1 MNEDRII
8 KEKFGKDNHFEVP
21 TGYFDNLTS
30 QIMDRLPEHEVRII
44 KMPARKPLWARSV
57 FRKVAASVAAVIVV
71 SAGVL
76 VGVRH
81 GGARQHVQIAKQAG
95 MHDNNHIEGYS
106 DDETFDQMADYA
118 MMDSQE
124 IYASLIAEN

>member
-1 MNEDRII
+1 MNEDRRI

-30 QIMDRLPEHEVRII
+30 QIMDRLLEHEVRII
-44 KMPARKPLWARSV
+44 EMPTRKPLWNRSV
-57 FRKVAASVAAVIVV
+57 FRKVAASVAAIIVV

-76 VGVRH
+76 VGLRNGVTK
-81 GGARQHVQIAKQAG
+81 QHVQVAQQANIHG
-95 MHDNNHIEGYS
+95 DNHSEGYN
-106 DDETFDQMADYA
+106 DDETFNQMADYT